1 MKLASVLAAIAIA
14 AQAAHAT
21 NAVNTTNAVPD
32 VAVDAPS
39 DGEPELSYPDE
50 DCPNP
55 KKVPHCCAHVRFRN
69 KVARAHNC
77 HASQFCRA
85 PPSPLTVPL
94 GLHLH
99 LTPLFWSR
107 PKVSGRGTDDGT
119 EIVVK
124 QPGSLEGVGTACART
139 SGWMALCC
147 KPNPVCYS
155 PLKQDDSGVKKGG
168 EGTCGYV
175 ANRYLAALA

>member
-77 HASQFCRA
+77 HASKFCPALPLPA
-85 PPSPLTVPL
+85 PPSPWASPL
-94 GLHLH
+94 PYAPVLVA
-99 LTPLFWSR
+99 T
-107 PKVSGRGTDDGT
+107 
-119 EIVVK
+119 
-124 QPGSLEGVGTACART
+124 EGVGTR
-139 SGWMALCC
+139 
-147 KPNPVCYS
+147 N
-155 PLKQDDSGVKKGG
+155 
-168 EGTCGYV
+168 
-175 ANRYLAALA
+175 